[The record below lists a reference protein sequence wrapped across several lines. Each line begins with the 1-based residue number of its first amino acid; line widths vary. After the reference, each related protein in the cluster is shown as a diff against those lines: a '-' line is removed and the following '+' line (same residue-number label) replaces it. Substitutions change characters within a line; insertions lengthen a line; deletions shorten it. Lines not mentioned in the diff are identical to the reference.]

1 MLQSHCQEVMSLE
14 LMNLMVYLYP
24 YLAKIECNI
33 KILRLNV
40 SMLDDNNDVC
50 VSGGFYY
57 VINMVNLRS
66 TALLVEVPFNY
77 TIRKFTTL
85 KKLTFPRGGKFIS
98 TWWIDLDSGRKPL
111 KQIFGQ
117 SHLQE
122 VVKTMCNFV
131 DTNKYRMDEN
141 EDTTTRIG

>member
-14 LMNLMVYLYP
+14 LMNLMVYSYP

-85 KKLTFPRGGKFIS
+85 KKLTFPRGGEIH
-98 TWWIDLDSGRKPL
+98 INLVDLNPKKL
-111 KQIFGQ
+111 
-117 SHLQE
+117 
-122 VVKTMCNFV
+122 VMFV
-131 DTNKYRMDEN
+131 
-141 EDTTTRIG
+141 I